1 MKFVVSKPSR
11 GVDGMYA
18 GEPSSVGCT
27 PYDGLYREA
36 PCERGV
42 FFSHQVYERVGI
54 SLVDVY

>member
-1 MKFVVSKPSR
+1 
-11 GVDGMYA
+11 MYA
-18 GEPSSVGCT
+18 GVPSSVGCT